1 MIKEKY
7 KNISSNI
14 NKYIKYET
22 NNFYNRSNL
31 TFDLHEKINEILS
44 EEMNKECF
52 DCGMPNPKYI
62 SINNGIFLCFNCVKI
77 HNQFP
82 SDISSIK
89 NNNIFSLSNKEI
101 LYVYYG
107 GNRRLNHFVNYEY
120 PGLQNYQPNILY
132 QTQAMSYYRKRL
144 TSTILKLKKPT
155 KPNSIFAYKLI
166 GENTNKYSKH
176 RFIFVISDN
185 YNNINTS
192 SNNIN
197 TSSNNINISNNINN
211 NYINK
216 NINDENG
223 NNFINEVYN
232 KNINVSKNNEK
243 HIGSSYIKTK
253 SNLYHL
259 NTNWKNRNKTRENIE
274 RNIQNTEYQNL
285 YNNTFFEEMKNI
297 FKYKNLMTD
306 LRLKS
311 NELDSGSKMS
321 IKDDSL
327 THKAC
332 LTNTIYFPNNNL
344 SNSSTNYNYI
354 KNNFNKVNH
363 NYYKN
368 LYIHKF
374 SSLKNLDMDNKDNSI
389 NKNKIMK
396 VYTRPRM
403 SNNSFTKNRKLK
415 NHLDINNSSFNRK
428 TNSIINE
435 MSKFSFKKINLRE
448 QSPLNKKENGYI
460 PDTEYY
466 SKSNTNRKQLSRISD
481 VSTLR
486 SSRNQLNYKISNY
499 MNKEREQ
506 RLHNKELS
514 FNNQY
519 RKMNLNLSECFNN
532 NINEGKYIN
541 EYVDKKRNSRL
552 YEDNNTF
559 KNSFGK
565 TYNSLITVN
574 RTEHQNTMNQN
585 NYINKT
591 KSDDKKRNFI
601 KVIKTSIGRRNNSIE
616 RLGKGDNF
624 IKKNSINYELNTNI
638 KNKINNFN
646 INENI
651 NNIFL
656 CDNHYDRNRIVKA
669 IQDKK
674 EQEIVENEECKKLFT
689 DVNLNSYINTD
700 ILNRSDNQYQLNIK
714 EYQINYKDK
723 SEEIING
730 GISNNIMDNNLHFV
744 KISPRIFKRIKFKSE
759 KKNKNED
766 NYFYNKKNCTDLI
779 LVSKQNNKVNK
790 INDEIPKEFIKELN
804 NIIEYYK
811 NNINNNSNNNNTKN
825 GNDQKYIKNSRYIN
839 KKNNNNKKSLTI
851 ASFNKKKN
859 NNTDNK
865 IIPNNSIRNK
875 YKQKIILNKEKKNNK
890 NYISTKTKILNCS
903 GSNNSNSNNDINNEE
918 MVINDDKKYDK
929 GIKNFKISE
938 DNWNINL
945 IAEINIYKETKL
957 DL

>member
-7 KNISSNI
+7 KNISSNT
-14 NKYIKYET
+14 NKYIKYDS
-22 NNFYNRSNL
+22 NNYYNRSKL
-31 TFDLHEKINEILS
+31 TFDLDEKINEILS

-52 DCGMPNPKYI
+52 DCGIPNPKYI

-77 HNQFP
+77 HYQFP

-89 NNNIFSLSNKEI
+89 NNNIYSLSNKEL

-120 PGLQNYQPNILY
+120 PGLQNYQPNILN
-132 QTQAMSYYRKRL
+132 QTQAMSFYRKRL
-144 TSTILKLKKPT
+144 TSTVLKLKKPT

-166 GENTNKYSKH
+166 GENTNKYSKN
-176 RFIFVISDN
+176 RFIFENPDN
-185 YNNINTS
+185 YNNINNS
-192 SNNIN
+192 S
-197 TSSNNINISNNINN
+197 NINISNNINN

-216 NINDENG
+216 NINEENG
-223 NNFINEVYN
+223 NYFINEVYN
-232 KNINVSKNNEK
+232 KNISESKNNEK
-243 HIGSSYIKTK
+243 NIGSSYIKTK
-253 SNLYHL
+253 SNLYHI

-311 NELDSGSKMS
+311 NEPDSGSKMS
-321 IKDDSL
+321 NIKDESL

-332 LTNTIYFPNNNL
+332 LTNTIYFPN
-344 SNSSTNYNYI
+344 SNFLGNSTNYNY
-354 KNNFNKVNH
+354 FNSNINKHNH

-368 LYIHKF
+368 LNIHKF
-374 SSLKNLDMDNKDNSI
+374 SSLKNLDMDNKNNSI

-396 VYTRPRM
+396 IYTRPRM
-403 SNNSFTKNRKLK
+403 SNNSFSKNRKMK
-415 NHLDINNSSFNRK
+415 NHLEMNNSSFNRK

-448 QSPLNKKENGYI
+448 QSPINKKENGYI
-460 PDTEYY
+460 PETEYY

-506 RLHNKELS
+506 RLHNKESS

-519 RKMNLNLSECFNN
+519 RKMNLNLNECFNN

-552 YEDNNTF
+552 YDNNNSF

-601 KVIKTSIGRRNNSIE
+601 KVIKTTIGRRNSSIE
-616 RLGKGDNF
+616 RSGKGDNF
-624 IKKNSINYELNTNI
+624 IKKDSINYELNTNI

-674 EQEIVENEECKKLFT
+674 EKEIVENEDYKKLLT
-689 DVNLNSYINTD
+689 DENSLLNSDINTD
-700 ILNRSDNQYQLNIK
+700 ILNRSDNQYQLDIK

-744 KISPRIFKRIKFKSE
+744 KISPKIFKRIKFKSE

-779 LVSKQNNKVNK
+779 LVSKQNNKINK
-790 INDEIPKEFIKELN
+790 INDEIPKEFIKEVN
-804 NIIEYYK
+804 NIIEYFK
-811 NNINNNSNNNNTKN
+811 NSINNNNNNNNNIKN
-825 GNDQKYIKNSRYIN
+825 GNDQKYIKNSRSIN
-839 KKNNNNKKSLTI
+839 KKNINKKSLTI
-851 ASFNKKKN
+851 SNFCKKKN
-859 NNTDNK
+859 NNIDYK
-865 IIPNNSIRNK
+865 IMSNNSIRNK

-890 NYISTKTKILNCS
+890 NYITTKTKILNYS
-903 GSNNSNSNNDINNEE
+903 GNNNSNSNNDINTFCNNGE
-918 MVINDDKKYDK
+918 VLINDDKKYDK

-957 DL
+957 EL